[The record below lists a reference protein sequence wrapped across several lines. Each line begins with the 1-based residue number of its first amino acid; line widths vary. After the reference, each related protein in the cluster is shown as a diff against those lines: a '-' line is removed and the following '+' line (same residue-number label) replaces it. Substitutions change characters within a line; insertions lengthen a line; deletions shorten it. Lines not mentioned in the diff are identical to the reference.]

1 MSSSTLNT
9 KQCPKCHTDNPAPA
23 RFCRHC
29 RYEFPE
35 ATITGGSLSP
45 EIKSFKVREDKYWKG
60 SIVHIDWKVD
70 NANIVMIND
79 VDVTSMSYYE
89 ITVDSTTTLTI
100 TAENDYDKASK
111 SLRLSPLTLPAI
123 TSFSSSQR
131 SISSNQEIKLKW
143 SIRNSARA
151 VLRYGNEEIDVT
163 HKSDYFKHR
172 PDKDITYTLV
182 CFAEDEQFYEEQSID
197 VHVML
202 PVKIKSFKA
211 NKDYVVESDK
221 VVLTWDVENA
231 DSVILYPFARDVLS
245 FNRYEVAPSRT
256 TEYRLEARNMI
267 SKEESVITVGVRTL
281 PKVDVEFADA
291 ISKIELPSCNV
302 DLSFISSSMEKSK
315 IDEWMTITPLED
327 ISRLNF
333 KYKIKAF
340 GAALRK
346 MFVKR

>member
-1 MSSSTLNT
+1 MNLSALNT
-9 KQCPKCHTDNPAPA
+9 KQCPKCHTDNPALA

-35 ATITGGSLSP
+35 ATITVGSLSP
-45 EIKSFKVREDKYWKG
+45 EIKSFKIREDKYWKG
-60 SIVHIDWKVD
+60 SVVHIDWKVD

-79 VDVTSMSYYE
+79 VDVTSMSDFE
-89 ITVDSTTTLTI
+89 ITVDSATTLTI
-100 TAENDYDKASK
+100 SAENDYDKASK
-111 SLRLSPLTLPAI
+111 SLRLSPHSLPSI

-143 SIRNSARA
+143 SIRNFARA
-151 VLRYGNEEIDVT
+151 VLRYGSEEIDVT
-163 HKSDYFKHR
+163 HKDYFKHR

-182 CFAEDEQFYEEQSID
+182 CFAEDERFYEEQSID

-202 PVKIKSFKA
+202 PVKIKFFEA
-211 NKDYVVESDK
+211 NKDYIVESDK

-231 DSVILYPFARDVLS
+231 DSVILYPFARDISSL
-245 FNRYEVAPSRT
+245 NKYEVAPSRT

-267 SKEESVITVGVRTL
+267 SKEEAVVAVGVRTL
-281 PKVDVEFADA
+281 PKIDVEFADA

-340 GAALRK
+340 SAALRK
-346 MFVKR
+346 MFIKR

>member
-1 MSSSTLNT
+1 MNSSALNT
-9 KQCPKCHTDNPAPA
+9 KQCPKCHTDNPALA

-35 ATITGGSLSP
+35 ATITVGSLSP
-45 EIKSFKVREDKYWKG
+45 EIKSFKIREDKYWKG
-60 SIVHIDWKVD
+60 SVVHIDWKVD

-79 VDVTSMSYYE
+79 VDVTSMSDFE
-89 ITVDSTTTLTI
+89 ITVDSATTLTI
-100 TAENDYDKASK
+100 SAENDYDKASK
-111 SLRLSPLTLPAI
+111 SLRLSPHSLPSI

-143 SIRNSARA
+143 SIRNFARA
-151 VLRYGNEEIDVT
+151 VLRYGSEEIDVT
-163 HKSDYFKHR
+163 HKDYFKHR

-182 CFAEDEQFYEEQSID
+182 CFEEDERFYEEQSID

-202 PVKIKSFKA
+202 PVKIKFFEA
-211 NKDYVVESDK
+211 NKDYIVESDK

-231 DSVILYPFARDVLS
+231 DSVILYPFARDISSL
-245 FNRYEVAPSRT
+245 NKYEVAPSRT

-267 SKEESVITVGVRTL
+267 SKEEAVVAVGVRTL
-281 PKVDVEFADA
+281 PKIDVEFADA

-340 GAALRK
+340 SAALRK
-346 MFVKR
+346 MFIKR